1 MKKNKENIVYWEK
14 ELAKI
19 EKKKKKSPGNGW
31 LKIVIRKKI
40 EELKEAA

>member
-14 ELAKI
+14 ELAKM
-19 EKKKKKSPGNGW
+19 EKKKKSPGNGW
-31 LKIVIRKKI
+31 LKIVIKKKI